1 VGVPGQYV
9 KSDTGLPDLAPRKA
23 LDTIGLIWEK
33 LHDIAA
39 QQALRKELTTRMQET
54 QELASKSSL
63 DGLWLVLVD
72 GAVAGPTFEGR
83 VPMMAKAGDDQTYLL
98 GFKNMLKARKFLS
111 ESSIENAEPRLVV
124 RGNRGDFLNIARA
137 SGAAGVL
144 VDYDLQTQEFAAAA
158 EIF

>member
-1 VGVPGQYV
+1 
-9 KSDTGLPDLAPRKA
+9 
-23 LDTIGLIWEK
+23 
-33 LHDIAA
+33 
-39 QQALRKELTTRMQET
+39 MQET
-54 QELASKSSL
+54 QELPPSKSSL

-72 GAVAGPTFEGR
+72 GAIAGPTFEGR

-124 RGNRGDFLNIARA
+124 RGNRGDFLTIARA

-144 VDYDLQTQEFAAAA
+144 VDYDLATQEFAAAA